1 MCSLCFSRVYGCAI
15 CSIPL
20 LFVFLHMRMSSNPWS
35 IAGVSLNLVGILGL
49 PYHWAPLVCVPV
61 APLHYLSARTHTDFF
76 YCILFFPSVFPFKT
90 GREILHSTCVHF
102 CCNWHAVCV
111 AAKHQK
117 NKMVRSSRF
126 WALDAWYMWRSLG
139 VQAQL
144 PPTPWKACSLPLPV
158 SVPFFRPSSAYKC
171 NFWPDLTFL
180 VLFFD
185 KNFWAFWTY

>member
-49 PYHWAPLVCVPV
+49 PYHCAPLVCVPV
-61 APLHYLSARTHTDFF
+61 AALHSLSARTHTDFF

-90 GREILHSTCVHF
+90 GREILHTTCVRF

-111 AAKHQK
+111 AVKHQK
-117 NKMVRSSRF
+117 KINGKEFEVLSARRLIHVAKPGRPRSVTPHPLKGLQSVSTCLCAFFSPFKRLQMRF
-126 WALDAWYMWRSLG
+126 S
-139 VQAQL
+139 
-144 PPTPWKACSLPLPV
+144 T
-158 SVPFFRPSSAYKC
+158 
-171 NFWPDLTFL
+171 
-180 VLFFD
+180 
-185 KNFWAFWTY
+185 